1 MKQTVYTIAIAII
14 AILTASCSSGHDK
27 QEAIR
32 TANDSVAINYA
43 QHQAELLIEAQPD
56 TAEMCRILLETR
68 AKEQKLRS
76 NGYDTSADVMVK
88 TFEQTIA
95 GKDTKLATVLG
106 L

>member
-1 MKQTVYTIAIAII
+1 MKQIVYTIAISTI

-27 QEAIR
+27 QEKIL
-32 TANDSVAINYA
+32 TANDSVAMNYA

-56 TAEMCRILLETR
+56 TAEMCRILLDTR

-76 NGYDTSADVMVK
+76 NGYDASADVMVK

-95 GKDTKLATVLG
+95 GKDAKLASALG